1 MMVDAFNNMPERKG
15 KASVRTNDR
24 AMKRLFKEAVKVKD
38 ILSANK
44 VADVKVPELLD
55 YVTLRTLIE
64 RFDFESNSKHLLDR
78 IALPVNEAL
87 SKAGLSNDDI
97 EQVEILGGGLRIP
110 RVLELIKA
118 ATNKNELMVHLN
130 GDEAMCFG
138 AAFIA
143 ANSSSSF
150 KVRKVYLTQHPQFGY
165 RIEIRPMTEQTQGA
179 ESEITYDK
187 NLTLFKK

>member
-1 MMVDAFNNMPERKG
+1 MPERKG
-15 KASVRTNDR
+15 KPSVLTNDR

-44 VADVKVPELLD
+44 MADVKVPELLD
-55 YVTLRTLIE
+55 YVTLRTIIE
-64 RFDFESNSKHLLDR
+64 RAEFEKKSHDLL
-78 IALPVNEAL
+78 AKVEHPVL
-87 SKAGLSNDDI
+87 DVLKKSGLSLDDI

-110 RVLELIKA
+110 RVHDLIKEV
-118 ATNKNELMVHLN
+118 TKKSELMVHLN

-150 KVRKVYLTQHPQFGY
+150 KVRKVFLTQHPNFEY
-165 RIEIRPMTEQTQGA
+165 RIEINSEPSQKQE
-179 ESEITYDK
+179 ENSEITYKKDV
-187 NLTLFKK
+187 TLFKKTDYLG

>member
-1 MMVDAFNNMPERKG
+1 LGGDEFDKVIVDMMVDAFDSLPERKG
-15 KASVRTNDR
+15 KATVRSNDR
-24 AMKRLFKEAVKVKD
+24 AMKRLFKESVKVKD

-55 YVTLRTLIE
+55 YITLRTVLD
-64 RFDFESNSKHLLDR
+64 RTDFEHNSKHLLDR
-78 IALPVNEAL
+78 ISKPVDDSLA
-87 SKAGLSNDDI
+87 KAGLSLSDI
-97 EQVEILGGGLRIP
+97 DQVEILGGGLRIP
-110 RVLELIKA
+110 KVHELIKV

-165 RIEIRPMTEQTQGA
+165 RIEIRPMVE
-179 ESEITYDK
+179 
-187 NLTLFKK
+187 